1 MPLWP
6 SLFALARP
14 IRGALRQGALAFFRS
29 TAAATATIFDVYF
42 AYRLLADREP
52 TPGELAQWQVEVD
65 GGRVS
70 RAALVDR
77 LTGPARAGE
86 TVLDLG
92 GYVMSVDADDPMIGR
107 SLALTR
113 QLEPNVTTEFR
124 RWITP
129 DSAVLDI
136 GANMGWFTLLA
147 AHLAPHGHVIAVEAH
162 PGNVRLIETSVAANA
177 FAHVDI
183 WPVAAVE
190 QTGLVDFATA
200 NSNGYIPK
208 AGRPVESIIR
218 RVPGVALD
226 ALLADV
232 ARLDVVKIDIEGFE
246 PYALRGMRTALE
258 RWRPVIFCEFHPWIM
273 RVREPDLADRYL
285 QFLRDLGYRL
295 DLITRDT
302 GVLAD
307 QTDGQI
313 WDHWRVVNAQMGSA
327 DGIHHLDLLARPAA
341 RLQP

>member
-1 MPLWP
+1 MPFW
-6 SLFALARP
+6 SSIFRLASPFR
-14 IRGALRQGALAFFRS
+14 RALRGGVLRFFRS
-29 TAAATATIFDVYF
+29 TAAATATVFDVYF
-42 AYRLLADREP
+42 AYRLLADRKP
-52 TPGELAQWQVEVD
+52 TADELARWEAEVD
-65 GGRVS
+65 AGALS
-70 RAALVDR
+70 RASLVDR
-77 LTGPARAGE
+77 LVDHPRASE

-92 GYVMSVDADDPMIGR
+92 GYVMSVDAADPMIGR
-107 SLALTR
+107 SLAVTR
-113 QLEPNVTTEFR
+113 QLEPNVTAEFR
-124 RWITP
+124 RWIRP

-147 AHLAPHGHVIAVEAH
+147 AHLAPQGHVIAVEAH

-177 FAHVDI
+177 FAHVDV
-183 WPVAAVE
+183 WPVAADE
-190 QTGLVDFATA
+190 RNGLVDFATS

-232 ARLDVVKIDIEGFE
+232 DRLDVVKIDIEGFE
-246 PYALRGMRTALE
+246 PYALRGMQIALE

-285 QFLRDLGYRL
+285 QFLRGLGYRL
-295 DLITRDT
+295 DIITVDS

-307 QTDGQI
+307 QTDAQI
-313 WDHWRVVNAQMGSA
+313 WDHWRDVNARVGST
-327 DGIHHLDLLARPAA
+327 DGIHHLDLLARPAS